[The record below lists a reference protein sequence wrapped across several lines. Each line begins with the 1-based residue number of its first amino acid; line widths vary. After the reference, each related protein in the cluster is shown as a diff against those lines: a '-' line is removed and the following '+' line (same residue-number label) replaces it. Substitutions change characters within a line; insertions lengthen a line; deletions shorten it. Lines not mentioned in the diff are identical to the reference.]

1 MASNNF
7 DDFPN
12 PFSWTPTAPL
22 PQIPS
27 TDYQSK
33 RFPQHYETAINPQH
47 LSPYRAFPAYDSSAT
62 AQPVIPESSLHNPS
76 PISETQISIGTPVT
90 SVGSSG
96 KRKGPPE
103 VQWDASKDRKY
114 ARLYSLSDAD
124 IDDLP
129 IIMRDD
135 KLKFEYE
142 PAV

>member
-1 MASNNF
+1 MAANIPQLPSL
-7 DDFPN
+7 PLTSQ
-12 PFSWTPTAPL
+12 PRKPL

-27 TDYQSK
+27 TIHRPEHSLVRDYELSIPLN
-33 RFPQHYETAINPQH
+33 RSLPPHGRPIPNP
-47 LSPYRAFPAYDSSAT
+47 SVAASTFER
-62 AQPVIPESSLHNPS
+62 ESSVQHVS
-76 PISETQISIGTPVT
+76 PVSGVQTSISTPVT
-90 SVGSSG
+90 SVSSGSG

-135 KLKFEYE
+135 KLKFE
-142 PAV
+142 

>member
-1 MASNNF
+1 MAASIF
-7 DDFPN
+7 AHFPVTA
-12 PFSWTPTAPL
+12 PPSQPTKPL
-22 PQIPS
+22 PQIPLPA
-27 TDYQSK
+27 DQPN
-33 RFPQHYETAINPQH
+33 RHVRNCETPASSQH
-47 LSPYRAFPAYDSSAT
+47 LHGTSIPISFVA
-62 AQPVIPESSLHNPS
+62 AQPFEAEPATQHVSPVSGTQPS
-76 PISETQISIGTPVT
+76 VGTPVT

-135 KLKFEYE
+135 TLKFK
-142 PAV
+142 